1 MQIVIGTDGS
11 ARCLYGEELPLE
23 TLGRV
28 TITRASHVEPDDAGR
43 WFASIIDGP
52 VLGPF
57 ARRSDALRA
66 EADWLN
72 VNRLAAS
79 PGDRAS

>member
-11 ARCLYGEELPLE
+11 ARCLYSEAIDLE
-23 TLGRV
+23 HLGAV
-28 TITRASHVEPDDAGR
+28 TISRASHVEPDDSGQ

-57 ARRSDALRA
+57 LRRSAALQA

-72 VNRLAAS
+72 ANRLTAAS
-79 PGDRAS
+79 CDER

>member
-11 ARCLYGEELPLE
+11 ARCLYSE
-23 TLGRV
+23 TIDLGHLGAV
-28 TITRASHVEPDDAGR
+28 TISRASHVEPDDSGQ

-52 VLGPF
+52 TLGPF
-57 ARRSDALRA
+57 LRRSAALQA

-72 VNRLAAS
+72 ANRLTAAS
-79 PGDRAS
+79 GHEH